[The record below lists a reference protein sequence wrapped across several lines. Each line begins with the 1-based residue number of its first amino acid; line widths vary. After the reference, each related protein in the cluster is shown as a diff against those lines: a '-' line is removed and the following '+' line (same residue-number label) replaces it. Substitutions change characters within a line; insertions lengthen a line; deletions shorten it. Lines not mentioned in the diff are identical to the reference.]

1 MDGISEDMEYANKF
15 FWHQRSIDLIGNG
28 AFGKVHK
35 GRNQETGEFVAI
47 KTCDKLNTQQH
58 AREIEIL
65 QQMDS
70 PYVVKFIA
78 SDTIDQK
85 DMNEPQQMVLIME
98 LADGSVRDE
107 LKKLENMFGLPYQI
121 LLELIDHLEKGLSYL
136 NSRKIAH
143 RDVKPENLLI
153 FNKSGRMI
161 FKLCDFGGSRFLTDN
176 FQPLHSICG
185 TLGYLNEYSTANLAR
200 KTTAL
205 SYTKDECDLW
215 SVGCTLFECATG
227 ILPFVPAKGPADTLG
242 MYNMMISRPSDAIFG
257 RVSETGQFLWQK
269 DFPNGRCLYPTT
281 FRRILSEFIRHLFDR
296 REATRLTFNKFDEM
310 CKELLNLKRMRV
322 FKMNII
328 CLEESYFDVY
338 VKADIPAH
346 DLICLLTLPTG
357 SAIVYKSP
365 PFPMSLIDCSS
376 DIIVMGLQNNE
387 SYTLPIKLPELVV
400 QSPFPQCNHEPTL
413 HEMKLAAA
421 NTLNVER
428 QTYKLQDAVLDVI
441 RILRAVYAKLL
452 REAQILSHDCDFA
465 SRLAKQ
471 LHLLSKAIALSKETI
486 EERRAVE
493 NNAHSVVRELNFIG
507 EAVKWICSMLQQ
519 IDVRI
524 AVVESKHIAKEPS
537 LKVELEAVVK
547 LRTCSPC
554 NHASENVLLMETDR
568 KYLLNSYEKAVR
580 NYDEKLKQLRDIFME
595 PLQMIARDMFDLS
608 HKLFKTKKQLEETL
622 QLITITEQTNECRLQ
637 IAQIANGN
645 SNSAESKLMNGNE
658 LSSLLKEFEL
668 HARQQKVNAA
678 NSLALTKEWLLDME
692 NPSQYFVDL
701 TEDIPQWKYFIE
713 IPQCLRRWEVAI

>member
-1 MDGISEDMEYANKF
+1 MEHSEKF
-15 FWHQRSIDLIGNG
+15 T
-28 AFGKVHK
+28 KV
-35 GRNQETGEFVAI
+35 EI
-47 KTCDKLNTQQH
+47 KK
-58 AREIEIL
+58 
-65 QQMDS
+65 QMDS

-78 SDTIDQK
+78 SDTIGQK

-121 LLELIDHLEKGLSYL
+121 LLQLIDHLEKGLSYL

-153 FNKSGRMI
+153 FNKSGRMT

-200 KTTAL
+200 QTTAL

-227 ILPFVPAKGPADTLG
+227 ILPFVPAKGPGDTLG

-257 RVSETGQFLWQK
+257 RVDEMGQFLWQK
-269 DFPNGRCLYPTT
+269 DFPNGRCLYPKT
-281 FRRILSEFIRHLFDR
+281 FRRILTEFIRHLFDR

-310 CKELLNLKRMRV
+310 CKEMLNLKRMRV
-322 FKMNII
+322 FKMNIMR
-328 CLEESYFDVY
+328 LEEYFDTSSVDHFERSYFDVY
-338 VKADIPAH
+338 VKADMPTC
-346 DLICLLTLPTG
+346 DLICLLTLPAG
-357 SAIVYKSP
+357 SAIVYKSS
-365 PFPMSLIDCSS
+365 PFPISLIDCSS
-376 DIIVMGLQNNE
+376 DIIIMGLRYNE
-387 SYTLPIKLPELVV
+387 SYTLPIELPDLVAH
-400 QSPFPQCNHEPTL
+400 SPFPQCNHEPTL
-413 HEMKLAAA
+413 HEMKLTAA

-428 QTYKLQDAVLDVI
+428 QTYELHDTVLDVT

-452 REAQILSHDCDFA
+452 REAQILTHDCDFA

-471 LHLLSKAIALSKETI
+471 LRLLSKAIALSKETI

-524 AVVESKHIAKEPS
+524 AVVESKHITKEPS

-554 NHASENVLLMETDR
+554 NHASESILLMETDR

-580 NYDEKLKQLRDIFME
+580 NYDEKLKELHDIFME

-622 QLITITEQTNECRLQ
+622 QLITITEQTNEFRLEA
-637 IAQIANGN
+637 AQIANGDSKSVV
-645 SNSAESKLMNGNE
+645 SNSVVTNE
-658 LSSLLKEFEL
+658 FSSLLKEFEL
-668 HARQQKVNAA
+668 HARQQKINAA

-692 NPSQYFVDL
+692 S
-701 TEDIPQWKYFIE
+701 
-713 IPQCLRRWEVAI
+713 

>member
-1 MDGISEDMEYANKF
+1 MDGVSEGMEYANKF
-15 FWHQRSIDLIGNG
+15 FWLQRSIDLIGNG

-47 KTCDKLNTQQH
+47 KTCNKINNQQH
-58 AREIEIL
+58 VREIEIL

-70 PYVVKFIA
+70 PYV
-78 SDTIDQK
+78 

-121 LLELIDHLEKGLSYL
+121 LLQLIDHLEKGLSYL

-153 FNKSGRMI
+153 FNKSGRMT

-200 KTTAL
+200 QTTAL

-227 ILPFVPAKGPADTLG
+227 ILPFVPAKGPGDTLG

-257 RVSETGQFLWQK
+257 RVDEMGQFLWQK
-269 DFPNGRCLYPTT
+269 IFRMDVVYIRSELFFSLYLLLIWT
-281 FRRILSEFIRHLFDR
+281 FRRILTEFIRHLFDR

-310 CKELLNLKRMRV
+310 CKEMLNLKRMRV
-322 FKMNII
+322 FKMNIMR
-328 CLEESYFDVY
+328 LEEYFDTSSVDHFERSYFDVY
-338 VKADIPAH
+338 VKADMPTC
-346 DLICLLTLPTG
+346 DLICLLTLPAG
-357 SAIVYKSP
+357 SAIVYKSS
-365 PFPMSLIDCSS
+365 PFPISLIDCSS
-376 DIIVMGLQNNE
+376 DIIIMGLRYNE
-387 SYTLPIKLPELVV
+387 SYTLPIELPDLVAH
-400 QSPFPQCNHEPTL
+400 SPFPQCNHEPTL
-413 HEMKLAAA
+413 HEMKLTAA

-428 QTYKLQDAVLDVI
+428 QTYELHDTVLDVT

-452 REAQILSHDCDFA
+452 REAQILTHDCDFA

-471 LHLLSKAIALSKETI
+471 LRLLSKAIALSKETI

-524 AVVESKHIAKEPS
+524 AVVESKHITKEPS

-554 NHASENVLLMETDR
+554 NHASESILLMETDR

-580 NYDEKLKQLRDIFME
+580 NYDEKLKELHDIFME

-622 QLITITEQTNECRLQ
+622 QLITITEQTNEFRLEA
-637 IAQIANGN
+637 AQIANGDSKSVV
-645 SNSAESKLMNGNE
+645 SNSVI
-658 LSSLLKEFEL
+658 KEFEL
-668 HARQQKVNAA
+668 HARQQKINAA

-692 NPSQYFVDL
+692 S
-701 TEDIPQWKYFIE
+701 
-713 IPQCLRRWEVAI
+713 